1 MERFTLKN
9 KRTTRY
15 RTGIALI
22 SIMFFMVFISIS
34 CAASIPPDDYYRSQI
49 AQRSHPYQFSYVDYE
64 LDQIADSLHSGETRI
79 EGPDFKDVLSKQ
91 ITDTL
96 TEQGISAFPPPS
108 VNIEEPPHLLVVSPR
123 DRIFYFDRV
132 VLEQEMNVD
141 EQEYLESIIDELGF
155 SSLVVP
161 LGGFGG
167 IYPPVVTDNA
177 DIKFIIDATVEEWLH
192 QYLVLKPLGFRYLLD
207 SLGII
212 RDPDIVTINET
223 AVGIISQEIGDQI
236 YDRYYKNAF
245 PKNKDES
252 GFDFDAEMRETRR
265 QVDLLLESG
274 QVDEAESYM
283 EARRQYFVENGYNIR
298 KLNQAYFAF
307 HGIYGYGPAA
317 VSPIYGELEELRA
330 KSGSIREFLDTVASF
345 RSYDD
350 LKNSLE

>member
-1 MERFTLKN
+1 MPALIKKGTSD
-9 KRTTRY
+9 Y
-15 RTGIALI
+15 RTRIALI
-22 SIMFFMVFISIS
+22 VIILSLVIISVSCAGSIS
-34 CAASIPPDDYYRSQI
+34 TDDYYRSQI
-49 AQRSHPYQFSYVDYE
+49 AQCSQPYQFSYVSYE
-64 LDQIADSLHSGETRI
+64 LDQIASAIHNDEANINKPG
-79 EGPDFKDVLSKQ
+79 FKEVLTGQ
-91 ITDTL
+91 IKDTL
-96 TEQGISAFPPPS
+96 REHGISIFPPLA
-108 VNIEEPPHLLVVSPR
+108 VNIESPPHLLVVSPR

-132 VLEQEMNVD
+132 VLEQEMNVS
-141 EQEYLESIIDELGF
+141 EQEYLESLIDELGL

-167 IYPPVVTDNA
+167 IYPPVVTDKA
-177 DIKFIIDATVEEWLH
+177 SIEFIIDATVEEWLH

-212 RDPDIVTINET
+212 RNQDIVTMNET
-223 AVGIISQEIGDQI
+223 AVGIVSQEMGDEI
-236 YDRYYKNAF
+236 FARYYEDYF
-245 PKNKDES
+245 PQSNNGN

-274 QVDEAESYM
+274 QVDEAEAYM
-283 EARRQYFVENGYNIR
+283 EARRQYFVQNGYNIR

-330 KSGSIREFLDTVASF
+330 QSGNLREFLDTVSSF
-345 RSYDD
+345 RNYDD

>member
-1 MERFTLKN
+1 MERFTLNKN
-9 KRTTRY
+9 RMSGC
-15 RTGIALI
+15 RTGIELI
-22 SIMFFMVFISIS
+22 SVILFLVFISAS
-34 CAASIPPDDYYRSQI
+34 CTASISTDDNYRSQI
-49 AQRSHPYQFSYVDYE
+49 AQRSQPYQFSYVDYE
-64 LDQIADSLHSGETRI
+64 LNQIAGALNNGETKI
-79 EGPDFKDVLSKQ
+79 NEPDFKEVLTGQ
-91 ITDTL
+91 IMDTL
-96 TEQGISAFPPPS
+96 KEHGIVAFPPLA

-123 DRIFYFDRV
+123 DRIFYFDRA
-132 VLEQEMNVD
+132 VLEQEMDVA
-141 EQEYLESIIDELGF
+141 EQEYLESLIDELGF

-167 IYPPVVTDNA
+167 IYPPIVTDNA
-177 DIKFIIDATVEEWLH
+177 NMKFIIDATVEEWLH

-223 AVGIISQEIGDQI
+223 AVGIVSQEIGDQI
-236 YDRYYKNAF
+236 YDRYYKNYF
-245 PKNKDES
+245 PENKDES
-252 GFDFDAEMRETRR
+252 GFDFDVEMRGTRR

-274 QVDEAESYM
+274 QVDEAEAYM
-283 EARRQYFVENGYNIR
+283 EARRQFFVDNGYNIR

-330 KSGSIREFLDTVASF
+330 KSGSLREFLDTVASF